1 MLIIEIIIAI
11 FLVAAFLHF
20 KMTKRKLNFKTAL
33 LTNSLVASDEI
44 KRTLAMGLYL
54 RFRREDEKDA
64 HDFNENTIFIKQDPI
79 AFETFIA
86 EVFESARGGNTW
98 VSPPS
103 DDFGV
108 DVEYNIGSNKYL
120 GQVKCEK
127 NDISF
132 DPIAILHSNMVKQ
145 NAKGGYVITTS
156 AFTKAAKQYAEGL
169 DIELVDGMRLVD
181 LWLDGIKKDEKEIKS
196 LYS

>member
-20 KMTKRKLNFKTAL
+20 KITKKNLNFKTTL
-33 LTNSLVASDEI
+33 LTDSLVASDEI

-54 RFRREDEKDA
+54 RFRRENEKDIHVVDDNA
-64 HDFNENTIFIKQDPI
+64 IFIKQDPI
-79 AFETFIA
+79 TFETFIA

-103 DDFGV
+103 GDFGV
-108 DVEYNIGSNKYL
+108 DFEHNIGSNKYL

-127 NDISF
+127 DDISF

-156 AFTKAAKQYAEGL
+156 AFTKAAKQYAEGI
-169 DIELVDGMRLVD
+169 DIELVDGVRLVE
-181 LWLDGIKKDEKEIKS
+181 LWLDGVEKDEKEIHS
-196 LYS
+196 LY

>member
-20 KMTKRKLNFKTAL
+20 KITKKNLNFKTAL

-44 KRTLAMGLYL
+44 KKTLAMWLYL
-54 RFRREDEKDA
+54 RCRREDENA
-64 HDFNENTIFIKQDPI
+64 IFIKQDPI
-79 AFETFIA
+79 TFETFIA
-86 EVFESARGGNTW
+86 DAFESARGGNTW
-98 VSPPS
+98 VSRPS
-103 DDFGV
+103 GDF
-108 DVEYNIGSNKYL
+108 DVVFEHNIGSNKYL

-127 NDISF
+127 DNITF

-156 AFTKAAKQYAEGL
+156 AFTKAAKQYAEGI
-169 DIELVDGMRLVD
+169 DVEL
-181 LWLDGIKKDEKEIKS
+181 
-196 LYS
+196 

>member
-20 KMTKRKLNFKTAL
+20 KITKKNLNFKTTL
-33 LTNSLVASDEI
+33 LTDSLVASDEI

-54 RFRREDEKDA
+54 RFRRENEKDIHVVDDNA
-64 HDFNENTIFIKQDPI
+64 IFIKQDPI
-79 AFETFIA
+79 TFETFIA

-103 DDFGV
+103 GDFGV
-108 DVEYNIGSNKYL
+108 DFEHNIGSNKYL

-127 NDISF
+127 DDISF
-132 DPIAILHSNMVKQ
+132 DPIAILNSNMVKQ

-156 AFTKAAKQYAEGL
+156 AFTKSAKQYAEGL
-169 DIELVDGMRLVD
+169 DIELVDGMRLVE

-196 LYS
+196 LYN